1 VNARTAPRLAAFVT
15 ALLLTLAPTSAPA
28 ESSRTFAA
36 QGTVEVAFAPW
47 DDLEAVV
54 VRAIEGARKQ
64 ILVQAFSFT
73 SRRIAAALVAA
84 RARGIDVQV
93 TADRE
98 QTYSGER
105 SRIPDL
111 AAGGI
116 PVWLEVRYQA
126 AHNKVMV
133 IDAGTSTPV
142 LITGSAN
149 WTSAAARKNAENVL
163 VLRNSHALTRA
174 YADNWRRHRADA
186 LPYGGRP

>member
-1 VNARTAPRLAAFVT
+1 MRRLVAAV
-15 ALLLTLAPTSAPA
+15 LLACACGAQAAGPQ
-28 ESSRTFAA
+28 TFQG

-47 DDLEAVV
+47 DDWEGMV

-73 SRRIAAALVAA
+73 SRPIAAALIAA

-93 TADRE
+93 TADRD
-98 QTYSGER
+98 QTFSGEG

-116 PVWLEVRYQA
+116 PVWMEVRYQS
-126 AHNKVMV
+126 AHNKVLV
-133 IDAGTSTPV
+133 IDANTSTPIV
-142 LITGSAN
+142 VTGSAN
-149 WTSAAARKNAENVL
+149 WTAAAARKNAENVL
-163 VLRNSHALTRA
+163 VLRNNHGVARA

-186 LPYGGRP
+186 LPYGRKRQ